1 MTNNLPKISTAYQT
15 KLISAIV
22 SVSAFFLIYLLL
34 ILASLLMIFLLGY
47 GAVKLLTIKVNYFT
61 IFGAAGLFSIGLFVF
76 IFLTRFVFK
85 KNNYSTRHLIEVSRS
100 HQPELFNMID
110 EIVKETKVQAPKKVF
125 LSPDVNASVSYNSIF
140 WSMFLPVKKNL
151 TIGMGLIN
159 TTSSGELKT
168 VLAHEFGHFSQR
180 SMKIGGYV
188 NQAEKII
195 FETVY
200 NNKDYENFILEFSG
214 SNAFFKIFGLISVSF
229 INAFQYILKSISNFL
244 FKNHA
249 SLQRE
254 MEYHADAISTFV
266 TNPDEQISSLLR
278 LELSD
283 AAFNYATNFYIES
296 NQKYLPKN
304 LYENQISLMKIFSE
318 RNNHP
323 YVNGL
328 PQIDI
333 EDLTRYNKSRIEIE
347 DQWSSHPEIS
357 KRIER
362 IKKNETQNT
371 TSDHKP
377 AGEIIR
383 GYENICETLT
393 AKYLTLLSI
402 KNVGEVIDG
411 ETFTTL
417 YLENNKYQNLISGF
431 NGYYERHTPVLENI
445 ETIIPDSGL
454 HLESD
459 LFSDKKVSLVYEK
472 AGIEQDLQTLQYLAS
487 KPKEIKTFRYNGVL
501 HKAKHAGNM
510 IPQFENELKNV
521 IAELHEND
529 KSIFNYYY
537 HKSNNE
543 HKTNLINKYKK
554 MSAIDKEFDEF
565 QGNLNEFIGYLQ
577 FMAVTLPFEEIRKHR
592 AKLLKAEKPFKQK
605 IRNLLEN
612 SAYKELLTAE
622 ESNILQQFVDAEYI
636 YFNNDRYLQNEV
648 DSISLLIEK
657 YQSLLNTYYL
667 NTKQEL
673 LKLQSEISQAS

>member
-1 MTNNLPKISTAYQT
+1 MTNNLPKISTAYQS
-15 KLISAIV
+15 KLISAII
-22 SVSAFFLIYLLL
+22 SVSAFFFIYLVL

-47 GAVKLLTIKVNYFT
+47 GAIKLLIIKVNYFT
-61 IFGAAGLFSIGLFVF
+61 IFGAVGLFSIGIFVF
-76 IFLTRFVFK
+76 IFLIRFIFR
-85 KNNYSTRHLIEVSRS
+85 KNYYSPRHLIEISRS
-100 HQPELFNMID
+100 HQPELFDMID
-110 EIVKETKVQAPKKVF
+110 EIVRETKVQPPKKVF

-159 TTSSGELKT
+159 TTSTGELKT

-200 NNKDYENFILEFSG
+200 NNKDYEDFIMEFSG
-214 SNAFFKIFGLISVSF
+214 GNVFFKIFGLISVSF
-229 INAFQYILKSISNFL
+229 ISAFQYILKNISNFL

-328 PQIDI
+328 PKIDI
-333 EDLTRYNKSRIEIE
+333 EDLTRYNKSKIEIE
-347 DQWSSHPEIS
+347 DQWSSHPDID
-357 KRIER
+357 KRVER
-362 IKKNETQNT
+362 IKKNETRNT
-371 TSDHKP
+371 TSDHRP
-377 AGEIIR
+377 AGEIIK

-393 AKYLTLLSI
+393 AKYLTLLGI
-402 KNVGEVIDG
+402 KNIGEIIDG
-411 ETFTTL
+411 NTFTTL
-417 YLENNKYQNLISGF
+417 YLENNRYQNLISGF
-431 NGYYERHTPVLENI
+431 NGYYERHTPILENI
-445 ETIIPDSGL
+445 ETLIPDSGL
-454 HLESD
+454 YHESD

-472 AGIEQDLQTLQYLAS
+472 TGIEQDLQTLKYLVS
-487 KPKEIKTFRYNGVL
+487 QSKEIKTFRYNGTL
-501 HKAKHAGNM
+501 HKAKDAGNM
-510 IPQFENELKNV
+510 IPQLENELKNV
-521 IAELHEND
+521 TAELHKND
-529 KSIFNYYY
+529 KLIFQYYY
-537 HKSNNE
+537 HIGNHEYK
-543 HKTNLINKYKK
+543 KRLISKYKK
-554 MSAIDKEFDEF
+554 MAAIDKEFDDF
-565 QGNLNEFIGYLQ
+565 QESLNEFIGYLQ
-577 FMAVTLPFEEIRKHR
+577 FMTVTLPFEEIRKHR

-605 IRNLLEN
+605 IKSLLEN
-612 SAYKELLTAE
+612 SAYKELLTVE
-622 ESNILQQFVDAEYI
+622 ENNLLQQFVDAEYI
-636 YFNNDRYLQNEV
+636 YFNNDHYLQNEV
-648 DSISLLIEK
+648 DSVSLLIEK
-657 YQSLLNTYYL
+657 YQALLNTYYL

-673 LKLQSEISQAS
+673 LNLQSEVNKAS

>member
-1 MTNNLPKISTAYQT
+1 MTNNLPKISTAYQS

-22 SVSAFFLIYLLL
+22 SVSAFFVIYLLL

-47 GAVKLLTIKVNYFT
+47 GAIKLLTIKVNYFT
-61 IFGAAGLFSIGLFVF
+61 IFGAAGLFSIGIFVF
-76 IFLTRFVFK
+76 IFLIRFIFR
-85 KNNYSTRHLIEVSRS
+85 KNEYSTRHLIEVSRS
-100 HQPELFNMID
+100 HQPELFDMID

-151 TIGMGLIN
+151 TIGIGLIN
-159 TTSSGELKT
+159 TTSAGELKT

-180 SMKIGGYV
+180 SMKVGGYV

-200 NNKDYENFILEFSG
+200 NNKDYENFIMEFSG
-214 SNAFFKIFGLISVSF
+214 GNIFFKIFGLISVSF

-328 PQIDI
+328 PKIDI

-347 DQWSSHPEIS
+347 DQWSSHPDID
-357 KRIER
+357 KRVER
-362 IKKNETQNT
+362 IKKNETRNT
-371 TSDHKP
+371 THDHRP
-377 AGEIIR
+377 AGEIIK
-383 GYENICETLT
+383 GYESICETLT

-411 ETFTTL
+411 NTFTTL
-417 YLENNKYQNLISGF
+417 YLENNRYQNLVSGF
-431 NGYYERHTPVLENI
+431 NGYYERHTPILENV
-445 ETIIPDSGL
+445 ETMIPDDGL
-454 HLESD
+454 HHESD

-472 AGIEQDLQTLQYLAS
+472 AGIEQDLQTLKYLVS
-487 KPKEIKTFRYNGVL
+487 QPKEIKTFRYNGTL
-501 HKAKHAGNM
+501 HKAKDAGTI
-510 IPQFENELKNV
+510 IPQLENELKDV
-521 IAELHEND
+521 TAELGEND
-529 KSIFNYYY
+529 KSIFQYYY
-537 HKSNNE
+537 RRGNDQ
-543 HKTNLINKYKK
+543 YK
-554 MSAIDKEFDEF
+554 MSLIHKYTKMTVIDKEFDEF
-565 QGNLNEFIGYLQ
+565 QESLNEFIGYLQ
-577 FMAVTLPFEEIRKHR
+577 FMAVTLPFEEIRKYR

-605 IRNLLEN
+605 IRSLLES

-622 ESNILQQFVDAEYI
+622 ENNLLQQFVNSEYI

-648 DSISLLIEK
+648 DSVSLLIEK
-657 YQSLLNTYYL
+657 YQGILNTYYL

-673 LKLQSEISQAS
+673 LNLQSEISKAS

>member
-1 MTNNLPKISTAYQT
+1 MTNNLPKISTAYQS
-15 KLISAIV
+15 KLTSAIL

-34 ILASLLMIFLLGY
+34 ILVSLLMIFLLGY
-47 GAVKLLTIKVNYFT
+47 GAIKLLAIKINYFT
-61 IFGAAGLFSIGLFVF
+61 IFGAVGLFSIGLFVF
-76 IFLTRFVFK
+76 IFLIRFIFR
-85 KNNYSTRHLIEVSRS
+85 KNEYTTRHLIEVSRS

-159 TTSSGELKT
+159 TTSAGELKT

-180 SMKIGGYV
+180 SMKVGGYV
-188 NQAEKII
+188 NQSEKII

-283 AAFNYATNFYIES
+283 AAFNYAINFYIES

-323 YVNGL
+323 YINGL
-328 PQIDI
+328 PKIDL

-347 DQWSSHPEIS
+347 DQWSSHPDIS
-357 KRIER
+357 KRVER

-371 TSDHKP
+371 ASDHKP
-377 AGEIIR
+377 AGEIIK
-383 GYENICETLT
+383 GYKSICETLT

-445 ETIIPDSGL
+445 ETIITDSGF
-454 HLESD
+454 HHESD

-487 KPKEIKTFRYNGVL
+487 QPKEIKTFRYNGTL
-501 HKAKHAGNM
+501 HKAKHAGNI
-510 IPQFENELKNV
+510 IPQLESELKD
-521 IAELHEND
+521 ITAELGEND
-529 KSIFNYYY
+529 KFIFQYYY
-537 HKSNNE
+537 QIGNDEYKMD
-543 HKTNLINKYKK
+543 LINKYKK
-554 MSAIDKEFDEF
+554 MAAIDKEFDEF
-565 QGNLNEFIGYLQ
+565 QASLNEFIGYLQ
-577 FMAVTLPFEEIRKHR
+577 FMTITLPFEEIRKHR

-605 IRNLLEN
+605 IRNLLED
-612 SAYKELLTAE
+612 SVYKELLTVE
-622 ESNILQQFVDAEYI
+622 ENNLLQQFVNAEYI

-648 DSISLLIEK
+648 DSVSLLIEK
-657 YQSLLNTYYL
+657 YQGILNTYYL
-667 NTKQEL
+667 DTKQEL
-673 LKLQSEISQAS
+673 LKLQSVINRVS

>member
-1 MTNNLPKISTAYQT
+1 MTNNLPKISTAYQS
-15 KLISAIV
+15 KLMSAIL
-22 SVSAFFLIYLLL
+22 SVSAFFLIYLFL

-61 IFGAAGLFSIGLFVF
+61 VLGAAGLFSIGLFVF
-76 IFLTRFVFK
+76 IFLIRFIFK

-100 HQPELFNMID
+100 HQPELFKMID

-159 TTSSGELKT
+159 TTTAGELKT

-180 SMKIGGYV
+180 SMKVGGYV

-200 NNKDYENFILEFSG
+200 NNKDYENFIMEFSG
-214 SNAFFKIFGLISVSF
+214 SNVFLKIFGLISVSF

-283 AAFNYATNFYIES
+283 AAFNYAINFYIES

-328 PQIDI
+328 PQTDI

-347 DQWSSHPEIS
+347 DQWSSHPDIS

-362 IKKNETQNT
+362 IRKNETQNT
-371 TSDHKP
+371 ASDHRS
-377 AGEIIR
+377 AREIIN

-393 AKYLTLLSI
+393 AKYLTVLSM

-411 ETFTTL
+411 DTFTKL
-417 YLENNKYQNLISGF
+417 YLENNKYQNIISGF

-445 ETIIPDSGL
+445 ETMIPDSG
-454 HLESD
+454 HHDESD

-487 KPKEIKTFRYNGVL
+487 QPKEIRTFRYNGIL
-501 HKAKHAGNM
+501 HKAKQAGNM
-510 IPQFENELKNV
+510 IPQLENELKDV
-521 IAELHEND
+521 TAELCEND
-529 KSIFNYYY
+529 KFIFQYYY
-537 HKSNNE
+537 QTANDEYKIS
-543 HKTNLINKYKK
+543 LISIYKK
-554 MSAIDKEFDEF
+554 MTAIDKEFDEF
-565 QGNLNEFIGYLQ
+565 QASLHEFIGYLQ
-577 FMAVTLPFEEIRKHR
+577 FMSVTLPFEEIRKYR
-592 AKLLKAEKPFKQK
+592 AKLLKAEEPFKQK
-605 IRNLLEN
+605 IRNLLED

-622 ESNILQQFVDAEYI
+622 ESNLLQQFVNAEYI

-648 DSISLLIEK
+648 DSVSLLIEK
-657 YQSLLNTYYL
+657 YQGLLNTYYL